1 MSKKEQLI
9 EFISQ
14 DIIEKIC
21 ENQNVEYDEPMNLF
35 YNSQFFEKLQDDAT
49 GLYLEG
55 SDYLYELFADEM
67 KFGKIIQKEI

>member
-21 ENQNVEYDEPMNLF
+21 ENQNVEYDEAMNLF
-35 YNSQFFEKLQDDAT
+35 YNSQFFDF
-49 GLYLEG
+49 LY
-55 SDYLYELFADEM
+55 
-67 KFGKIIQKEI
+67 